1 MKIIL
6 KSSNVLFNGKNSLFK
21 NVFRLSH
28 IVTCD
33 NLISFLSDR
42 RSFTLSLSPTIYVFL
57 SPFFYLSFYLC
68 LSLSVGLSFSLYFS
82 VILSLS
88 FYHSVSISLSLST
101 PLSLL
106 SFCFY
111 SSVISLSLSLY
122 LFLPFSLYAS
132 FNLFQ
137 TKNILNF
144 F

>member
-88 FYHSVSISLSLST
+88 LFFIFLFLFLSLFLPLFLFYHSVYIPLLSASLSLSFST
-101 PLSLL
+101 ILSICVFQ
-106 SFCFY
+106 SISNKKY
-111 SSVISLSLSLY
+111 S
-122 LFLPFSLYAS
+122 
-132 FNLFQ
+132 
-137 TKNILNF
+137 
-144 F
+144 